1 MNWNKQEILV
11 FTLSIKREYFVL
23 NPLDLLKFPYSAV
36 HLTILVEELP
46 KD

>member
-11 FTLSIKREYFVL
+11 FTLSVKREYFVL
-23 NPLDLLKFPYSAV
+23 NPFDLPKFPYSAV